1 MGVTTYLGVLRHGP
15 AARPFAAAV
24 VARLPIAMAPLG
36 MVVLVQSVRGSY
48 GIAGVVTGAFAVGTS
63 VGAPVWGR
71 LMDRVGQARV
81 ILPTVLIS
89 AVLLAGLA
97 IGAVGGLGDPM
108 LITLAVLA
116 GLTFPP
122 FSAAMRSTWRMV
134 LPEGPERRAGY
145 ALDAVAV
152 ESLFVGGP
160 LFLSLLLV
168 VTAPVVPLL
177 VSAALLAI
185 GGTAY
190 CSTEP
195 ARRRPAPAE
204 AQGVSAQGA
213 SAQGVSVPPVPLVS
227 TALVMILAVSGLMSI
242 GFGIIDTS
250 LAATARQVLGHQGQL
265 GLLFT
270 CIAGASVVGGL
281 VYGTRSSQDREH
293 VRLPFAL
300 GLFAVGLAPIPVLI
314 GAGRPPLWSLLP
326 LLFLAGLAI
335 APALIMMQ
343 TIVDR
348 VAPSGRHNEAQ
359 AWLSTSNTTGGAAGT
374 AVAGLLIDS
383 LGVPASFVAAVGAV
397 LASCLLAVVAG
408 RRTARPEPPI
418 ATDTANSAH

>member
-1 MGVTTYLGVLRHGP
+1 MGVSTYLGVLRHGP
-15 AARPFAAAV
+15 AARPFAATV

-36 MVVLVQSVRGSY
+36 MVVLVQNVRGSY
-48 GIAGVVTGAFAVGTS
+48 GIAGVVTGAFAIGTS
-63 VGAPVWGR
+63 FGAPVWGR
-71 LMDRVGQARV
+71 LMDRLGQARV
-81 ILPTVLIS
+81 ILPTALSS
-89 AVLLAGLA
+89 ACLLAGLA
-97 IGAVGGLGDPM
+97 IGAVHGVGDPM
-108 LITLAVLA
+108 LIMLAVLA
-116 GLTFPP
+116 GMSFPP

-134 LPEGPERRAGY
+134 LPAGPVRRAGQ

-152 ESLFVGGP
+152 EFLFVGGP
-160 LFLSLLLV
+160 LILSLLLV
-168 VTAPVVPLL
+168 VAEPVVPLL

-195 ARRRPAPAE
+195 ARRRPEPVAVEVVRTSPTPL
-204 AQGVSAQGA
+204 GSARLS
-213 SAQGVSVPPVPLVS
+213 SARLSSARLV
-227 TALVMILAVSGLMSI
+227 LILGVSGLMSI

-265 GLLFT
+265 GLLFA

-281 VYGTRSSQDREH
+281 VYGSHSSHDREH
-293 VRLPFAL
+293 RRLPFAL

-343 TIVDR
+343 SIVDH
-348 VAPSGRHNEAQ
+348 VAPPGRHNEAQ
-359 AWLSTSNTTGGAAGT
+359 AWLSTSTTTGGAAGT
-374 AVAGLLIDS
+374 AAAGLLIDS
-383 LGVPASFVAAVGAV
+383 LGVSASFVAAVLAVLGSCALAV
-397 LASCLLAVVAG
+397 LA
-408 RRTARPEPPI
+408 RYQRQ
-418 ATDTANSAH
+418 DSAI